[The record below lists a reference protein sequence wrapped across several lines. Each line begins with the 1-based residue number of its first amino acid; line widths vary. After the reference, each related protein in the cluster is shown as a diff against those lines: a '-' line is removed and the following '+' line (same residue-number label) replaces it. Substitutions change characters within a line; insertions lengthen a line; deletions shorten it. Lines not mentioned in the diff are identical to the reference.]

1 MVRAT
6 SAKLG
11 LSADNVKF
19 DAKIENEYVHVDL
32 HD

>member
-11 LSADNVKF
+11 LSAGNVKF
-19 DAKIENEYVHVDL
+19 HAKMENEYVHVELYD
-32 HD
+32 